1 MTNTSEPHSDDMVQQ
16 AENPVDF
23 DWMVKGV
30 CGLRHVPVMM
40 EKVEKEQ
47 PFGSFFAFT
56 ELPDI
61 PYVEVSAAAFDAA
74 SENVEEPVRTA
85 LKLGAEVLRTNGEV
99 WSRKVEQAL
108 YSGYDRPY
116 PLDLS

>member
-1 MTNTSEPHSDDMVQQ
+1 
-16 AENPVDF
+16 
-23 DWMVKGV
+23 V
-30 CGLRHVPVMM
+30 CGLRHVPEMM
-40 EKVEKEQ
+40 EIVEKEQ

-74 SENVEEPVRTA
+74 SENVEKPVRTA
-85 LKLGAEVLRTNGEV
+85 LKLGAEVLRTNGEA
-99 WSRKVEQAL
+99 WSREVEQAL
-108 YSGYDRPY
+108 YSGYDQPY